1 MEVLSSS
8 VAIFLWEYALKPVV
22 DSIKNEYGNETKELL
37 KSLVH
42 NILEKEKIESK
53 ELKIIEAEII
63 NAPADVL
70 SDKEK
75 FLEFVKSNEKFKEIS
90 TSLNKI
96 KDSKIDIALGEGGKL
111 DNSVN
116 EIKNST
122 IKIR

>member
-1 MEVLSSS
+1 MEVVSSS
-8 VAIFLWEYALKPVV
+8 VAIFLWEYTLKPVV

-42 NILEKEKIESK
+42 NILEKEKIEPK
-53 ELKIIEAEII
+53 ELEIIEAEII

-116 EIKNST
+116 EIDNST